1 MFARRL
7 RCSFCRRDSSE
18 VAKLVAGPGA
28 YICDRCAYETVRIME
43 TTPGGDPP
51 AVPRSSAFDRIIR
64 FIRPGRPM
72 RLQAAD

>member
-1 MFARRL
+1 MFSRRL

-18 VAKLVAGPGA
+18 VAKLVAGHGV

-51 AVPRSSAFDRIIR
+51 AVARPSAVERMIR